1 MTIFITRILVEGLEF
16 TNYCLVINKEALCQ
30 SESV

>member
-1 MTIFITRILVEGLEF
+1 MTIFITLVEGLEF